1 MPKAEM
7 INGFE
12 AVLFLEDQYV
22 VRQMRFAEFEAVLDG
37 VVPMPDLADAESF
50 AVYAVMDEQ
59 LQVRATVFF
68 KIYFD
73 EEGRADPEW
82 NLPLRRLARIA
93 GPGPDLGAGPV
104 RLACRSQCPISW
116 HLADLWDPDMRP
128 GGNDFQVIRKALK
141 DNRLGFERVAEG
153 TGEGVPSLKSAGY
166 RELPVHDQYSDT
178 DSEELSDEDALS
190 FSDELQATPERDGTG
205 VDHRTRLARLLRD
218 QRLRIKALSSQHET
232 EIGDLVRAQRLE
244 QQAHKNRTQVLEQ
257 KLQQVSVLS
266 DQLKAR
272 LKERGEQVLKLQSSV
287 DELKQQIRLLQKQAA
302 VSAASGKAG
311 STDEDRNASRLRAEL
326 SIVKEQLQ
334 RREAELQ
341 MRSEREEQ
349 LRAEIQTAQ
358 AQLEDHDDME
368 IITRLS
374 ELDVVFVVYH
384 PGAGHLTLPAADLKT
399 YSEKPLAYAASRCF
413 VTEQNYKHWLEHYET
428 PLCEVCGKTVERVT
442 VPADYEHGEDN
453 RCAAHKVEL

>member
-1 MPKAEM
+1 MPKTEM
-7 INGFE
+7 VNGFE

-37 VVPMPDLADAESF
+37 VVSMPDLADAESF

-73 EEGRADPEW
+73 EDGRADPEW

-93 GPGPDLGAGPV
+93 GPGPDLGAGPI

-128 GGNDFQVIRKALK
+128 GGNDFQVIRKAIK
-141 DNRLGFERVAEG
+141 DNRLGFDRVAEG
-153 TGEGVPSLKSAGY
+153 ASGGASGLKSGGY
-166 RELPVHDQYSDT
+166 RELPVHDQFSDA
-178 DSEELSDEDALS
+178 DSQELSDEDALS
-190 FSDELQATPERDGTG
+190 LSDELQATPERDGTG

-218 QRLRIKALSSQHET
+218 QRLRIKALSSQHES

-257 KLQQVSVLS
+257 KLQQVGVLS

-272 LKERGEQVLKLQSSV
+272 LKERGEQVLKLQATV
-287 DELKQQIRLLQKQAA
+287 DELKQQMRLLQKQVAA
-302 VSAASGKAG
+302 GAVSGKAG
-311 STDEDRNASRLRAEL
+311 GADEDRNASRLRAEL

-341 MRSEREEQ
+341 MRSEREDQ
-349 LRAEIQTAQ
+349 LIAELQSAQ
-358 AQLEDHDDME
+358 AQVEDHDEME
-368 IITRLS
+368 IVTRLS

-384 PGAGHLTLPAADLKT
+384 PGAGHLTLPAADLKI

-428 PLCEVCGKTVERVT
+428 PLCEVCGKTVERIT

-453 RCAAHKVEL
+453 RCEAHKVEL